1 MRCAKKGSS
10 KKGCASKT
18 HKGRK
23 DYTTK
28 KTSKYFDRKGHRSDH
43 AEGKKT
49 KRRPYSKK
57 GRKSRKSGKSG
68 GKAHQKGR
76 KSRKNQWAR
85 PEPATPVLP
94 TLANS
99 VPAYWGNYYPGTQAS
114 ARGDE

>member
-1 MRCAKKGSS
+1 MAKRTMRCAKKGSS

-28 KTSKYFDRKGHRSDH
+28 KTSKYFDRKGHRSKH

-57 GRKSRKSGKSG
+57 GRKSRKSRIRQKAGNKAG
-68 GKAHQKGR
+68 GGLIRQI
-76 KSRKNQWAR
+76 
-85 PEPATPVLP
+85 ATGFALGV
-94 TLANS
+94 
-99 VPAYWGNYYPGTQAS
+99 
-114 ARGDE
+114 

>member
-1 MRCAKKGSS
+1 MAKRTARCAKKGSS

-49 KRRPYSKK
+49 KRRPYAKK
-57 GRKSRKSGKSG
+57 GRKSRKSMKGGVTSRQLARDFGGYLPLWWRGFEGK
-68 GKAHQKGR
+68 
-76 KSRKNQWAR
+76 
-85 PEPATPVLP
+85 
-94 TLANS
+94 
-99 VPAYWGNYYPGTQAS
+99 
-114 ARGDE
+114 

>member
-49 KRRPYSKK
+49 KRRPYTRRRGRRLDSSRSKK
-57 GRKSRKSGKSG
+57 AATSG
-68 GKAHQKGR
+68 GSALSCYWNPRNCHYHY
-76 KSRKNQWAR
+76 
-85 PEPATPVLP
+85 
-94 TLANS
+94 TL
-99 VPAYWGNYYPGTQAS
+99 
-114 ARGDE
+114 E

>member
-1 MRCAKKGSS
+1 MAKRTMRCAKKGSS

-43 AEGKKT
+43 AQGSKT

-57 GRKSRKSGKSG
+57 GRKSRKS
-68 GKAHQKGR
+68 R
-76 KSRKNQWAR
+76 KSLKGGSERSAK
-85 PEPATPVLP
+85 E
-94 TLANS
+94 S
-99 VPAYWGNYYPGTQAS
+99 VPTKNCWLENGGNPFPPDPYTAS
-114 ARGDE
+114 GCLPRAS

>member
-1 MRCAKKGSS
+1 MARRTMKCAKKGSS

-57 GRKSRKSGKSG
+57 GRKSRKS
-68 GKAHQKGR
+68 R
-76 KSRKNQWAR
+76 KSMKGGVAGGEIVGYHNRR
-85 PEPATPVLP
+85 LSP
-94 TLANS
+94 
-99 VPAYWGNYYPGTQAS
+99 
-114 ARGDE
+114 

>member
-10 KKGCASKT
+10 NKGCASKT

-43 AEGKKT
+43 AQGSKT

-57 GRKSRKSGKSG
+57 GRKSRKS
-68 GKAHQKGR
+68 R
-76 KSRKNQWAR
+76 KSMKGGGTDRQ
-85 PEPATPVLP
+85 
-94 TLANS
+94 LAIAVGGH
-99 VPAYWGNYYPGTQAS
+99 VPLWW
-114 ARGDE
+114 RGFRGK

>member
-1 MRCAKKGSS
+1 MARRTMKCAKKGSS

-28 KTSKYFDRKGHRSDH
+28 KTSKYFDRKGHRYEH

-57 GRKSRKSGKSG
+57 GSKS
-68 GKAHQKGR
+68 R
-76 KSRKNQWAR
+76 KSRKNLLGGFA
-85 PEPATPVLP
+85 PLEC
-94 TLANS
+94 
-99 VPAYWGNYYPGTQAS
+99 
-114 ARGDE
+114 RGFVEGCPDQPMSWYIRR